1 MYGACTMLV
10 RCFSRVSYGANCLLC
25 SDGCDNREK
34 GKIIRKKTEL
44 KNAIHTT
51 PYTHDNDR

>member
-1 MYGACTMLV
+1 MLV